1 MRHGYLVDE
10 MLISNP
16 LLNQKVFLDFI
27 LIVDDETLIFGC

>member
-1 MRHGYLVDE
+1 MDE